1 MDMAKLTRK
10 YTSIGQPDYTWW
22 FKPITMAF
30 GLSKVEYV
38 SLPSE
43 GRYFEKDQNC
53 GCCRLVTS
61 IMLWLVLLAFIIS
74 QMLAVTCEFN
84 GMRECEFSST
94 ERQEKWAAGDNQV
107 LHNVHIRSRSNL
119 VTSRAHTASIP
130 HGKFGKYH
138 ANCGAFV
145 RDPVDGG
152 CDKGLQVQV
161 PKNMVSK
168 SWRDGGCSLFQ
179 KHWSGAWCTRLN
191 ASMQGTLEMKTTRSP
206 PLNSFGAK
214 KPPKTRFTLKSQEWN
229 FHGEFHLAFLW
240 NAHMLTLD
248 IKLCTSL

>member
-1 MDMAKLTRK
+1 MAKLTRK

-43 GRYFEKDQNC
+43 GRYFDKDQNC

-61 IMLWLVLLAFIIS
+61 IMLWLVLFAFIIS
-74 QMLAVTCEFN
+74 QTLAVTCEFN
-84 GMRECEFSST
+84 GMRECGFSSI
-94 ERQEKWAAGDNQV
+94 ERQEKWAAGDDRV

-138 ANCGAFV
+138 ANCRAFV

-152 CDKGLQVQV
+152 CDKGSQVQV

-179 KHWSGAWCTRLN
+179 EHWSGAWCTRLN

>member
-1 MDMAKLTRK
+1 MAKLTRK

-43 GRYFEKDQNC
+43 GRYFDKDQNC

-179 KHWSGAWCTRLN
+179 EHWSGAWCTRLN
-191 ASMQGTLEMKTTRSP
+191 ASMQGT
-206 PLNSFGAK
+206 FGDGNY
-214 KPPKTRFTLKSQEWN
+214 TFTS
-229 FHGEFHLAFLW
+229 
-240 NAHMLTLD
+240 
-248 IKLCTSL
+248 IKLFWSKEATKDQIHTQEPGVELSWRIPLRWISSCVLHFE